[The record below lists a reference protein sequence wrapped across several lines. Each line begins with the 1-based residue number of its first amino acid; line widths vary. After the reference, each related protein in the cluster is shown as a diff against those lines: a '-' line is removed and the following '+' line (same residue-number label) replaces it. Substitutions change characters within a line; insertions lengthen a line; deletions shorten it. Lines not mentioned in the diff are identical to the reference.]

1 MFLVAFEFGYDSNHL
16 KYRLNAQKHVFKTYI
31 NLWNNIFHS
40 RLISCI
46 IPTLGAKMASREIK
60 IREDEEYITLNVLL
74 KLADIIPTGGMAK
87 IFLQENVVYVNDEE
101 ENRRGRKLYRGD
113 VIKIGKQSFIIK

>member
-1 MFLVAFEFGYDSNHL
+1 M
-16 KYRLNAQKHVFKTYI
+16 
-31 NLWNNIFHS
+31 
-40 RLISCI
+40 
-46 IPTLGAKMASREIK
+46 AKKEIK

-87 IFLQENVVYVNDEE
+87 IYLQENVVLVNGEE

-113 VIKIGKQSFIIK
+113 VVEVDNKAFIVK